1 MELTTFADLY
11 VSNHEHIDGL
21 KGEQGTICDYEL
33 EQGEY
38 EELLKFVRLA
48 HELVADYK

>member
-1 MELTTFADLY
+1 MELTTFSDLY
-11 VSNHEHIDGL
+11 VANHEYIDSL
-21 KGEQGTICDYEL
+21 RTDQGTICDYEL

-48 HELVADYK
+48 HELIADYK